1 MTRQSGPLPPYWR
14 KMMSDEDRIAADLKF
29 LRQVHQMGKNMR
41 QSDEEIIKI
50 AKTNGNIHPEAMKK
64 YLADYE

>member
-1 MTRQSGPLPPYWR
+1 MQMPTSENQ
-14 KMMSDEDRIAADLKF
+14 IASDLKF
-29 LRQVHQMGKNMR
+29 LKQVHQMGKNMR

-64 YLADYE
+64 YLAEHGQ